1 MAKKFFFLSFYNLF
15 FFFLNFLF
23 FSFLFF
29 SFPGIIPLHF
39 HIATILT
46 TKFLKVPLRF
56 LVSFSYWHCLF
67 LFPSNC
73 HNNDMYPSRIIID
86 VYFFVCLCFPFIYV
100 FFFWFIFWSEKG
112 IEKKG
117 RTSGIR
123 WHTSLH
129 HTHSGS
135 SGYWNIKLSHNKAG
149 ERKLML
155 FVYFVCG
162 TRLPWSLLVPIY
174 CRHFFPFHFLFYFFI
189 FYFFI
194 SFHLD
199 CPSYFNMWKPRCY
212 Y

>member
-73 HNNDMYPSRIIID
+73 HNNDMYPSRIVID
-86 VYFFVCLCFPFIYV
+86 VYFFFLSVFSIYLCFFLIH
-100 FFFWFIFWSEKG
+100 FWNKKG
-112 IEKKG
+112 IEKKEERVG
-117 RTSGIR
+117 YGGIHPCTTR
-123 WHTSLH
+123 IVAVVVTETLNYP
-129 HTHSGS
+129 T
-135 SGYWNIKLSHNKAG
+135 IKR
-149 ERKLML
+149 ERGNLFCSFIL
-155 FVYFVCG
+155 FVAHAFHEIF
-162 TRLPWSLLVPIY
+162 WSPY
-174 CRHFFPFHFLFYFFI
+174 CRHLFPFHFFLFFL

-199 CPSYFNMWKPRCY
+199 CPSYFHMWKPCCY